1 MERKRVAGMGWKMY
15 SVFIPLLHV
24 ILIWGEAAQAQEYP
38 ARPITFIIANAPGG
52 GLDICARILGQE
64 AGKILGQEIVPV
76 NKPGGGGA
84 VGTGILASSKG
95 DGYTVLATTDHPLT
109 TIPFMESLPYDP
121 VKDLIP
127 IIQYGSLKSLNVV
140 RSDSP
145 HKSFKEV
152 IDFARR
158 NPGKV
163 SFGPPGI
170 GVSSH
175 LFMEHVAVAE
185 KLDIAVLPFDGAAP
199 ALASLMGGHITMAGS
214 STTGVMSHYK
224 GGKVRPVVVRTS
236 KRLDW
241 LPDVPTATE
250 LGYQYFN
257 VPDLYLLLV
266 PKGTPSEF
274 VKKLEGAFKKAMG
287 TPAFKSAAEKFDSF
301 EENPLSGQG
310 LRERIERLTLQGK
323 EIVPKIMNK

>member
-1 MERKRVAGMGWKMY
+1 MERKRVAGMGYNQW
-15 SVFIPLLHV
+15 SILVLTIGLLC
-24 ILIWGEAAQAQEYP
+24 WGEAAQAQEYP
-38 ARPITFIIANAPGG
+38 AKPITFIIANAPGG

-175 LFMEHVAVAE
+175 
-185 KLDIAVLPFDGAAP
+185 P
-199 ALASLMGGHITMAGS
+199 
-214 STTGVMSHYK
+214 
-224 GGKVRPVVVRTS
+224 
-236 KRLDW
+236 
-241 LPDVPTATE
+241 
-250 LGYQYFN
+250 
-257 VPDLYLLLV
+257 
-266 PKGTPSEF
+266 
-274 VKKLEGAFKKAMG
+274 
-287 TPAFKSAAEKFDSF
+287 
-301 EENPLSGQG
+301 
-310 LRERIERLTLQGK
+310 
-323 EIVPKIMNK
+323 